1 MTINVA
7 AAVPRH
13 GFISTAHRTLA
24 GGTREDTMEDIRY
37 RRAWEESLGEYP
49 FTINVSLTFAPR
61 PFDDLRYLEPG
72 DLASRRWRSREQHPH
87 LSRTPRKSTGAL
99 TVSHVERL
107 IERFCRRLG
116 GRTRQSIRAIVA
128 IEPHVSGGLHAH
140 GVMAGVRLSPADV
153 LEYWPYGREAQ
164 ARWLGEGHTAI
175 RGVSYNLKHVDGRDE
190 AESSGNVVI
199 IGKRWTRPD
208 YHACLEVVKAHDP
221 ARAAG
226 LPTWDTRRASHC
238 GQ

>member
-1 MTINVA
+1 MTIIDTRVTSPA
-7 AAVPRH
+7 A
-13 GFISTAHRTLA
+13 FISTSHRTFS
-24 GGTREDTMEDIRY
+24 GGTRWDTIDDINY
-37 RRAWEESLGEYP
+37 RRACEDWVAEYP

-72 DLASRRWRSREQHPH
+72 DLAVRRWRSRE
-87 LSRTPRKSTGAL
+87 LSPDLTRTPRKQLGAL
-99 TVSHVERL
+99 TLSQVERL

-116 GRTRQSIRAIVA
+116 ARTRQSIRAIVA
-128 IEPHVSGGLHAH
+128 IEPHVSGSLHAH

-153 LEYWPYGREAQ
+153 LESWPYGTEAQ

-190 AESSGNVVI
+190 EESSGNVVI
-199 IGKRWTRPD
+199 IMKRWTRPD
-208 YHACLEVVKAHDP
+208 YHGCLEVVKAHDP